1 MPGVR
6 TILLVEDEQILRLSM
21 ARGLGKLPGVKV
33 SDAGTVAEAK
43 RLLVS
48 APPDLVI
55 SDLDLPDGSGIEV
68 AAELERLGLRA
79 PIVFVSAF
87 VGKYRHQLPA
97 HGDVEI
103 YEKPVALDKLR
114 AVAEDKLDLSDS
126 PASPFGIADYVQLA
140 GMGRHSVV
148 IEVRSMGGHGRIVI
162 KSGELWTA
170 DDRLG
175 AGMDA
180 FRRLV
185 FLGAAQVTCRTLRKN
200 ELPARDIGRSAQSVL
215 LEVAKTFDEAERD
228 AERDAAPESIDDG
241 WGDTFLD
248 PDGVRRSSRP
258 PGRDRSSRP
267 PRPSKSWRPPSLRPP
282 PPPRAPSEFPSRD
295 VPTKVSPRGN
305 APFAAAFE
313 RGVDALLAKDYPRA
327 HAAFVEANKL
337 SPDDRR
343 VLANLDRLRKM
354 GFT

>member
-87 VGKYRHQLPA
+87 VGKYKHRLPA
-97 HGDVEI
+97 SGDVEI
-103 YEKPVALDKLR
+103 YEKPVALDRLR
-114 AVAEDKLDLSDS
+114 AVAEEKLGLSDT
-126 PASPFGIADYVQLA
+126 AALSPFGIADYVQLA

-200 ELPARDIGRSAQSVL
+200 ELPPRDIGRSAQSVL

-228 AERDAAPESIDDG
+228 AGAAPDAIDDG

-248 PDGVRRSSRP
+248 ADGVRRSSRP
-258 PGRDRSSRP
+258 PPDGSSRP
-267 PRPSKSWRPPSLRPP
+267 PRPNNSWRPPSLRPP
-282 PPPRAPSEFPSRD
+282 PPPRAPSEFPPRD
-295 VPTKVSPRGN
+295 VPTKVSARGN
-305 APFAAAFE
+305 SPFAAAFE
-313 RGVDALLAKDYPRA
+313 RGVDALLAKDYARA
-327 HAAFVEANKL
+327 HAAFVEANKI

-343 VLANLDRLRKM
+343 VLANLERLRKM